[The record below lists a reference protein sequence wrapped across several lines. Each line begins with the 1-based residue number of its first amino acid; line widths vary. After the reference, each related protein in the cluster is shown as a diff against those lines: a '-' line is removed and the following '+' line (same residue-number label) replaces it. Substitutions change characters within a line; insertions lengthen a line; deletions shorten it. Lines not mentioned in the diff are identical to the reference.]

1 MYPWEKIQAT
11 RYTKGQADLE
21 PTSVRRGQGVKAPEA
36 LHTAP
41 CPLLPLCDTYIKGT
55 NPKRL
60 SGYNRLNVLRRVP
73 NLMFHK
79 ITIKAKND
87 VDNPLGI

>member
-1 MYPWEKIQAT
+1 MREEDTEWYPWEKIQAT

-21 PTSVRRGQGVKAPEA
+21 PTSVRGGQGVKAPEA

-41 CPLLPLCDTYIKGT
+41 CPLLPLCDAYIKGT

-60 SGYNRLNVLRRVP
+60 SGYNRLNCVKTRPKPHVSQ
-73 NLMFHK
+73 NH
-79 ITIKAKND
+79 N
-87 VDNPLGI
+87 